1 MHVFICSLIKIS
13 IFHFFKDVC
22 IFEFVFFCLE
32 FFVPFE
38 IFFHSFG
45 DVTIAC
51 EGMQILTYARRFWLL
66 SSEGSLACHTYCN
79 TRHPFIMVVFG
90 DPWHSHLMA
99 IIISGAI
106 TTCFNDLSVAAAI
119 RTPNLP
125 LAGRTF

>member
-13 IFHFFKDVC
+13 IFHFFKRC
-22 IFEFVFFCLE
+22 LHIWICFFLFGVFR
-32 FFVPFE
+32 P
-38 IFFHSFG
+38 IWNFFHSFG

-51 EGMQILTYARRFWLL
+51 EGLQILTYARRFWLL

-79 TRHPFIMVVFG
+79 TRHPFIMVIFG